1 MSSPRKG
8 ISRGKIFPSRK
19 LRGHSSIPMKTTKIC
34 LTVIILTLL
43 APIRSGALEIRQ
55 EEFRYVMSLAQ
66 DVACKTFVIT
76 DQPRTVRMA
85 VAGCR
90 PPMAHFQL
98 GSAVVVPAE
107 AESLMTELR
116 MCGISSSTPL
126 VVTGHTCIVGPEQ
139 INQELSLQR
148 AKAVADLLL
157 ASGFTVA
164 EVAGRGSLNPMITD
178 PEQFYQ
184 NRRVEI
190 SPASDKNDNSPTFR
204 GR

>member
-1 MSSPRKG
+1 
-8 ISRGKIFPSRK
+8 
-19 LRGHSSIPMKTTKIC
+19 MKMKQHPLFT
-34 LTVIILTLL
+34 ILTALVLL
-43 APIRSGALEIRQ
+43 PKLATATEIRQ
-55 EEFRYVMSLAQ
+55 EESRYAMNLAQ
-66 DVACKTFVIT
+66 DVACTTFVIT
-76 DQPRTVRMA
+76 DQPRTARLA

-90 PPMAHFQL
+90 PPMVHFQL

-107 AESLMTELR
+107 AESFMSGLR
-116 MCGISSSTPL
+116 TCRFKKNTPL
-126 VVTGHTCIVGPEQ
+126 VVTGHTCIVGSEQ

-164 EVAGRGSLNPMITD
+164 EVSGRGSLNPMTTD
-178 PEQFYQ
+178 PEQFYK

-190 SPASDKNDNSPTFR
+190 SPASDKNDNSPASR